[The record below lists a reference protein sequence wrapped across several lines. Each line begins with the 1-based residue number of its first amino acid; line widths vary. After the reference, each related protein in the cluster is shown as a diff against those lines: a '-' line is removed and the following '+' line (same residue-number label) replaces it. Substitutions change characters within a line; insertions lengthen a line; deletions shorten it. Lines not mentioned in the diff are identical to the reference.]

1 MFGATLSF
9 RHSLLSLY
17 LWSKCQM
24 TDVRRFSLCRENYD
38 KCHQNY
44 NDFFSLFFFFNNIHE
59 LGLGCVRIIYPMS
72 YRLDIARWLDLVYIY
87 SFFTIYYAVIRL
99 RHVCFTQKNIVV

>member
-1 MFGATLSF
+1 
-9 RHSLLSLY
+9 
-17 LWSKCQM
+17 
-24 TDVRRFSLCRENYD
+24 
-38 KCHQNY
+38 
-44 NDFFSLFFFFNNIHE
+44 
-59 LGLGCVRIIYPMS
+59 MS

>member
-1 MFGATLSF
+1 MYEDLVYVEKITINAT
-9 RHSLLSLY
+9 R
-17 LWSKCQM
+17 
-24 TDVRRFSLCRENYD
+24 TITIFSP
-38 KCHQNY
+38 
-44 NDFFSLFFFFNNIHE
+44 FFFFFNNIHE

-99 RHVCFTQKNIVV
+99 RHICFTQKNIVV